1 MGSGT
6 PQEMRDWMEYC
17 NQPSGSSLAEERAA
31 NGSPEPFNVRIWG
44 VGNENWGCGGN
55 MTGEEYATEYRRF
68 ATFLRGFGSTRP
80 FLVACGPSGND
91 QAWTK
96 QFIASVRPRGRGGQ
110 GRGGPAPTGPA
121 MGYAMHYYS
130 NGQLEATKFNVE
142 AMQRQLSSFA
152 RVEEAVLQQRQLLDS
167 VDPNKSM
174 GLMVDE
180 WGVWDRIP
188 PEDTKKYGA
197 LWMQST
203 MRSAVAAGMG
213 LNVFHRQADKLYMCN
228 IAQIVNVLQSVI
240 LCHENNCIKTT
251 SYYAFELQKPHRSKT
266 AVQVATGDAT
276 PLGISVSASRSPGE
290 MALTFINPRHDVEM
304 AVDCGIT
311 GATAQSAKGRILSHP
326 DYNACNT
333 FEAPNTVV
341 PKDLPVTVQGGR
353 VRLSLPPISM
363 ASVIARLA

>member
-1 MGSGT
+1 MG
-6 PQEMRDWMEYC
+6 
-17 NQPSGSSLAEERAA
+17 
-31 NGSPEPFNVRIWG
+31 F
-44 VGNENWGCGGN
+44 
-55 MTGEEYATEYRRF
+55 
-68 ATFLRGFGSTRP
+68 
-80 FLVACGPSGND
+80 
-91 QAWTK
+91 
-96 QFIASVRPRGRGGQ
+96 
-110 GRGGPAPTGPA
+110 
-121 MGYAMHYYS
+121 AMHFYS
-130 NGQLEATKFNVE
+130 NGQLEATKFTVE
-142 AMQRQLSSFA
+142 AMQQQLSSFA
-152 RVEEAVLQQRQLLDS
+152 RVEEAVIQQRQLLDS

-203 MRSAVAAGMG
+203 IRSAVAAGMG

-240 LCHENNCIKTT
+240 LCYENNCIKTA

-266 AVQVATGDAT
+266 AVQAATGDAT
-276 PLGISVSASRSPGE
+276 PLGISVSASKSPGE
-290 MALTFINPRHDVEM
+290 MALTFINPKHDVEM

-311 GATAQSAKGRILSHP
+311 GVTAQSAKGRILAHP
-326 DYNACNT
+326 DFNACNT

-363 ASVIARLA
+363 ASVTVRTA